1 MFYGSFRSLSLLG
14 FWDIHQNPTKTTRYW
29 RKRTG
34 TEDGGRPAKN
44 AEHRPQVKTSIDSLD
59 SHDDKGERVLSRR
72 GRRRADETFA
82 PYRVQT
88 LSGVQSDMDHTLNEE
103 MARTDLDSL
112 RANLK
117 ANLDGA
123 ERLNQIRTNI
133 GDHVRILK
141 QSELSVTAR
150 SDQIKFAQILT
161 RSTRILTPTDI
172 GAVIQIIQHE
182 S

>member
-1 MFYGSFRSLSLLG
+1 
-14 FWDIHQNPTKTTRYW
+14 
-29 RKRTG
+29 
-34 TEDGGRPAKN
+34 
-44 AEHRPQVKTSIDSLD
+44 
-59 SHDDKGERVLSRR
+59 
-72 GRRRADETFA
+72 
-82 PYRVQT
+82 
-88 LSGVQSDMDHTLNEE
+88 MDHTLNKE

-133 GDHVRILK
+133 GDHMRILK
-141 QSELSVTAR
+141 QSELYMTAR
-150 SDQIKFAQILT
+150 SDQIKFARILA

-172 GAVIQIIQHE
+172 GAVIQIIQRE